1 MSERLVTARL
11 VLRRPVE
18 SDLEGF
24 ALMSADP
31 EVMRHIGLGR
41 PYDRG
46 TAERA
51 FALHLAHWDERDAGL
66 RTALD
71 RETGAY
77 LGFVGITTVPERS
90 VGAGETEIGWRLR
103 RSAQGRGLATE
114 GALAVRDHA
123 RIVLGITRLVA
134 LIQPANAAS
143 RRVAAKVGLRPERTG
158 RGPYGARVELWATG
172 PAPAAAAHEAAE
184 DDPATRDTGPH
195 GA

>member
-1 MSERLVTARL
+1 MTDALLTERL

-18 SDLEGF
+18 ADLEGF

-51 FALHLAHWDERDAGL
+51 FAMHLAHWDEVRFGL
-66 RTALD
+66 RSALD
-71 RETGAY
+71 RRTGEY
-77 LGFVGITTVPERS
+77 LGFVGISTVP
-90 VGAGETEIGWRLR
+90 GPGLGTGECEIGWRMR
-103 RSAQGRGLATE
+103 RAAQGRGLATE

-123 RIVLGITRLVA
+123 RAALGIRRLVA

-143 RRVAAKVGLRPERTG
+143 KRVAAKVGLRLERSG
-158 RGPYGARVELWATG
+158 RGPYGVRVELWAGGEAPTTTG
-172 PAPAAAAHEAAE
+172 A
-184 DDPATRDTGPH
+184 
-195 GA
+195 